1 MKDSLKKIW
10 NIISTT
16 LVVLMVLCAVFLMG
30 SRLIGYECYT
40 VISGSMEPKYMVGD
54 LIYVKEVDV
63 NSIYTYNL
71 MGCDHQIFIQYKS
84 DIIAGFN
91 AVNINLFNVNQIA
104 NHIFWLHTA

>member
-54 LIYVKEVDV
+54 LIYVRGRQNRHDYRKRL
-63 NSIYTYNL
+63 IP
-71 MGCDHQIFIQYKS
+71 
-84 DIIAGFN
+84 
-91 AVNINLFNVNQIA
+91 
-104 NHIFWLHTA
+104 FWS